1 MKNGWKKLLIISL
14 IIILLEVI
22 GAVVVMLPFYAR
34 NMVFV
39 NIEKGDAVKTKG
51 YFDMLNED
59 GQDKVYDYLD
69 DFAATICQDY
79 IDGKKTYEETVAS
92 LDAIREIE
100 GNNEIA
106 DRYIRDVASNE
117 FKKILNES
125 YEADMAR
132 DTNTSFNLQPK
143 LDLVKQRLDN
153 ATREKLMISFLN
165 EKYKSFLNE
174 EITGEGIS
182 AVCTLVVDNAYYEAY
197 DYAGVIASNAGC
209 VVMYRNLYSELQEDM
224 KRRLICLRGNHE
236 QMFMDS
242 ELLTRGQMANRFLIL
257 KWLIALLRNE
267 INERCNISLCER
279 TCFRNMLAGFIRVI
293 VK

>member
-224 KRRLICLRGNHE
+224 
-236 QMFMDS
+236 
-242 ELLTRGQMANRFLIL
+242 
-257 KWLIALLRNE
+257 
-267 INERCNISLCER
+267 
-279 TCFRNMLAGFIRVI
+279 
-293 VK
+293 